1 VLSRIRSFRLQLLA
15 ATAITAVVGLLG
27 ADLSV
32 AYLQSRDERSSDV
45 RKARI
50 AATGIARA
58 LGHGASLAQVRF
70 AQSVLP
76 DDQVIVRRHGHV
88 IFSGP
93 PLRSRE
99 IEGIESASFA
109 GGSVTI
115 RRHSSASKGAGP
127 AAITG
132 IVALVV
138 ALVIGAAIFV
148 STVLSRRVREPLDR
162 AIAVA
167 QRVAAGDFS
176 ARLGPSAIDEFAQFS
191 RTFDA
196 MAERL
201 ERSDLD
207 QRRFLA
213 DVAHELATPVSSI
226 VGFATALA
234 DGTAET
240 DEERGEAAVLIA
252 QESARLRALLD
263 DLRDLTRVDLFETV
277 HPEPVR
283 LDRFCAEMVARLH
296 PIAEAAEV
304 ELALDAHAVEA
315 TADPRVLESIVRNL
329 IANGVQYT
337 PAGGRVTVWTGR
349 RGNDSV
355 IGVRDTGIGIA
366 PEHRA
371 HVFDRLYRADEA
383 RTRTTGGSGLGLAIA
398 QRAAVALH
406 GHLELE
412 SEVGKGSE
420 FRLVLPRAGRP
431 YRSLAELQAF
441 SKRGRR

>member
-1 VLSRIRSFRLQLLA
+1 MLSRLRSFRLQLLA
-15 ATAITAVVGLLG
+15 ATAITAVLGLLG
-27 ADLSV
+27 ADLGV
-32 AYLQSRDERSSDV
+32 AYLQSRGEHASDV

-50 AATGIARA
+50 AAVGIAGA
-58 LGHGASLAQVRF
+58 LAGGAPLTEIRF
-70 AQSVLP
+70 VQSVLP
-76 DDQVIVRRHGHV
+76 DDQVIVRRGGRV
-88 IFSGP
+88 VFSGP

-99 IEGIESASFA
+99 IEGIVSATYP

-115 RRHSSASKGAGP
+115 RRHSSGSKGAGP

-138 ALVIGAAIFV
+138 ALVIGAAVYV
-148 STVLSRRVREPLDR
+148 STVLSRRVRDPLDR

-176 ARLGPSAIDEFAQFS
+176 ARLGPSGIDEFAQFS

-213 DVAHELATPVSSI
+213 DVAHELATPVNAI

-240 DEERGEAAVLIA
+240 EDERAEAAVLIA
-252 QESARLRALLD
+252 QESARLRALLS

-277 HPEPVR
+277 HPEQVR
-283 LDRFCAEMVARLH
+283 LDRFCGEMVARLQ
-296 PIAEAAEV
+296 PLAEAAELTL
-304 ELALDAHAVEA
+304 ELEHRAVEA
-315 TADPRVLESIVRNL
+315 TVDPRVLESVVRNL
-329 IANGVQYT
+329 IANAVQYT
-337 PAGGRVTVWTGR
+337 PAGGRVTVWTGK
-349 RGNDSV
+349 RGNDAV

-371 HVFDRLYRADEA
+371 HIFDRLYRADEA

-398 QRAAVALH
+398 QRAAFALH
-406 GHLELE
+406 GHLEVD

-420 FRLVLPRAGRP
+420 FRLVLSRPTAGATR
-431 YRSLAELQAF
+431 R
-441 SKRGRR
+441 RGRRVGAA

>member
-1 VLSRIRSFRLQLLA
+1 MLSRLRSFRLQLLA
-15 ATAITAVVGLLG
+15 ATAITAVLGLLG
-27 ADLSV
+27 ADFGI
-32 AYLQSRDERSSDV
+32 AYLQSRDEHSSDV

-50 AATGIARA
+50 AAYQLADA
-58 LGHGASLAQVRF
+58 LEHGASLDEVRL

-76 DDQVIVRRHGHV
+76 DDQVIVREQGRLV
-88 IFSGP
+88 FSGA

-99 IEGIESASFA
+99 IEGVVTASYP

-115 RRHSSASKGAGP
+115 RRHSSGSKGAGP
-127 AAITG
+127 VAITG

-138 ALVIGAAIFV
+138 ALVIGAAAYV

-176 ARLGPSAIDEFAQFS
+176 ARLGPSGIEEFAHFS

-201 ERSDLD
+201 ERSDQD

-213 DVAHELATPVSSI
+213 DVAHELATPVNAI

-240 DEERGEAAVLIA
+240 EDERAEAAVLIA
-252 QESARLRALLD
+252 QESARLRSLLA

-277 HPEPVR
+277 HPERVR
-283 LDRFCAEMVARLH
+283 LDRFCAEMVARLQ
-296 PIAEAAEV
+296 PIAEAAEI
-304 ELALDAHAVEA
+304 ELELDLHAVEA
-315 TADPRVLESIVRNL
+315 TVDPRILESIVRNL

-337 PAGGRVTVWTGR
+337 PAGGRVKVWTGK
-349 RGNDSV
+349 RGNDAV

-398 QRAAVALH
+398 QRAAIALH

-420 FRLVLPRAGRP
+420 FRLVLARPSAGAPRR
-431 YRSLAELQAF
+431 
-441 SKRGRR
+441 RGRRVGAA